1 MNKKKLE
8 DLTSGTTNHEAGLV
22 RPGDF
27 PVGSLHSRAAARA
40 VLQRRRNPQQE
51 ESDKIWDL
59 CGQHVASF
67 EAGPLLWLTKY
78 TRTEDTHWL
87 KKQTP
92 PVAPFP
98 KKEYFLH
105 LIRLMFDE
113 EALFIPKSREMMTSW
128 LGCGLMAWMT
138 QWLTKIQWIIQTEKE
153 AKVVELVEY
162 CRILYNRQ
170 DEWMKERNPLVI
182 DNQTRLRRQNG
193 SEIIG
198 IPSGADQFRMYHPYG
213 VLFDEAAFLS
223 GFMRAYNTVKPVAK
237 KIIAIS
243 SAGPGA
249 FADLCQMAG
258 EEDELPIE

>member
-1 MNKKKLE
+1 MRQMV
-8 DLTSGTTNHEAGLV
+8 SQSAGPLQ
-22 RPGDF
+22 PGNF
-27 PVGSLHSRAAARA
+27 PVGSVQSRAAARA
-40 VLQRRRNPQQE
+40 LLQNCHDPRQQE
-51 ESDKIWDL
+51 LDSIWDL
-59 CGQHVASF
+59 CGQPVASF
-67 EAGPLLWLTKY
+67 EAGPLLWLTNY
-78 TRTEDTHWL
+78 TCTEDTHWL
-87 KKQTP
+87 KKKTQ

-98 KKEYFLH
+98 RKQYFLH
-105 LIRLMFDE
+105 LTRLMLSEDV
-113 EALFIPKSREMMTSW
+113 LFIPKSREMMTSW
-128 LGCGLMAWMT
+128 LGCGYMAWTT
-138 QWLTKIQWIIQTEKE
+138 QWLPKVQWIIQTEKE

-170 DEWMKERNPLVI
+170 EPWMKERNPLVI
-182 DNQTRLRRQNG
+182 DNQTRMRRENG

-249 FADLCQMAG
+249 FADLCQIAG
-258 EEDELPIE
+258 EDDELPLED